1 MEFATKDP
9 VENVS
14 RRLRNRLNEILGI
27 GEDDQTTFFF
37 LRKKSSSANIVPT
50 HDIGRHVSSI
60 LQNKKG
66 RFDIGVDPRWGWG
79 MELNS
84 DE

>member
-37 LRKKSSSANIVPT
+37 SQEEEIMR
-50 HDIGRHVSSI
+50 
-60 LQNKKG
+60 
-66 RFDIGVDPRWGWG
+66 
-79 MELNS
+79 
-84 DE
+84 